1 MLDSEDQLPVPLPV
15 GTLAPTQENV
25 PLAELD
31 EVNEMLY
38 VRNTRMAI
46 NRHLMPNGQ
55 IPNDPEQLDFLM
67 KNLKDMDGS
76 AVARSRIKS
85 EEKTSEAANASM
97 IALVGQTL
105 QAMRGGRALPPV
117 DVIDVEAAVIG
128 VPQLP
133 EHLERKDFVEGEMQI
148 GTIHEDVDAFK
159 QRMGEQYERQHGK

>member
-1 MLDSEDQLPVPLPV
+1 MLDSEEQLPVPR
-15 GTLAPTQENV
+15 GTLAPTQDNV
-25 PLAELD
+25 PATELD

-55 IPNDPEQLDFLM
+55 IPNDQESLDLLM
-67 KNLKDMDGS
+67 KNLKDMDSS

-117 DVIDVEAAVIG
+117 EVIDVEAAVVD

-133 EHLERKDFVEGEMQI
+133 EHLERKEFVAGEMQI
-148 GTIHEDVDAFK
+148 GTIHEDVDQFK
-159 QRMGEQYERQHGK
+159 QRMASQYEKEGK

>member
-105 QAMRGGRALPPV
+105 QAMLILKHYQA
-117 DVIDVEAAVIG
+117 
-128 VPQLP
+128 
-133 EHLERKDFVEGEMQI
+133 
-148 GTIHEDVDAFK
+148 
-159 QRMGEQYERQHGK
+159 

>member
-1 MLDSEDQLPVPLPV
+1 MLDTDEQLPVPV
-15 GTLAPTQENV
+15 VQGTLAPTQDNV
-25 PLAELD
+25 PAAELD

-67 KNLKDMDGS
+67 KNLKDMDSS

-105 QAMRGGRALPPV
+105 QAMRGGRGLPPV
-117 DVIDVEAAVIG
+117 EVIDVEAATVN
-128 VPQLP
+128 VPTLP
-133 EHLERKDFVEGEMQI
+133 EELERTNFVPGEMQI
-148 GTIHEDVDAFK
+148 GTIHEDVDQFK
-159 QRMGEQYERQHGK
+159 QRMNDKYEAQQK